1 MTPRL
6 IAFALVAALAAAGN
20 VWAGEPAPDG
30 YVIYQT
36 VDLDPV
42 QSGMSG
48 ALQILQDR
56 RVTAA
61 YRETWG
67 TSSDPEVSLGE
78 DDPFVKAIAKEPL
91 RNGRLRLVDRQGH
104 ILVEEEFGAP
114 LAKLDSKFLYGTK
127 FPTYL
132 VTVDYGI
139 GFGSYAGPGTEL
151 AEVRQGK
158 LQFLHPVEK
167 IDTKS
172 NRIALG
178 HSLKNGWEIVQSA
191 TGIGKD
197 ILQVQCHPNF
207 DNPKWADEEQFVIVY
222 TRYSF
227 DGHDWHKASR
237 KEIGFWEADGDFPA
251 ASKFP

>member
-6 IAFALVAALAAAGN
+6 VAFALVAAIAAVGN
-20 VWAGEPAPDG
+20 VLAGPSTPAG

-36 VDLDPV
+36 VALDPV

-67 TSSDPEVSLGE
+67 TSSDPEVGLGE

-91 RNGRLRLVDRQGH
+91 KNGRLRLVDQQGH
-104 ILVEEEFGAP
+104 VLVEEEFGAP
-114 LAKLDSKFLYGTK
+114 LAKLETKFLYGSK

-132 VTVDYGI
+132 VTVDYGV

-167 IDTKS
+167 TDNKD

-178 HSLKNGWEIVQSA
+178 RSLKNGWEIVRSA
-191 TGIGKD
+191 TGTGKD

-207 DNPKWADEEQFVIVY
+207 DNPKWADAEEFVVVY

-227 DGHDWHKASR
+227 DGHDWHQASR
-237 KEIGFWEADGDFPA
+237 KRIGFWESEDFPA
-251 ASKFP
+251 PSYFP